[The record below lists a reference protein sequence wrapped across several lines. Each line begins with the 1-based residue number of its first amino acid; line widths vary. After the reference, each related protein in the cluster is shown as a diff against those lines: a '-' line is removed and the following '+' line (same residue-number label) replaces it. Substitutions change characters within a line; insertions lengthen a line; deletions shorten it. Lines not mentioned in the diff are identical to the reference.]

1 MSMQASSEH
10 IPSYLNQYYIMTPPQ
25 HNSRSK
31 YLNYG
36 RLSQEG
42 LAMMAQ
48 AQMEASNGFSR
59 MQYYTRGNSD
69 QDYHQQALEELHQM
83 ELTQQTWLQYE

>member
-1 MSMQASSEH
+1 
-10 IPSYLNQYYIMTPPQ
+10 MTPSQQ
-25 HNSRSK
+25 HSRSK
-31 YLNYG
+31 HLNYG
-36 RLSQEG
+36 RHSQEG

-48 AQMEASNGFSR
+48 AQMDASGGFSR

-69 QDYHQQALEELHQM
+69 QDYHNQALEELHQM